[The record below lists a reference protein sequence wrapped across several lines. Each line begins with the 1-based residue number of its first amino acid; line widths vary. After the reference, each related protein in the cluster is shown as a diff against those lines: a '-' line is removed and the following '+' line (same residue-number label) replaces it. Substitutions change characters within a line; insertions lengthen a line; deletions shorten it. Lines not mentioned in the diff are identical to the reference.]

1 VYYLRVSIVM
11 WSPAPANAD
20 GGRRLRVPG
29 PVAGVAVIGGV
40 GIVLLAVLAQ
50 PVIDL
55 CQGAAQSLIP

>member
-1 VYYLRVSIVM
+1 
-11 WSPAPANAD
+11 
-20 GGRRLRVPG
+20 
-29 PVAGVAVIGGV
+29 V

>member
-1 VYYLRVSIVM
+1 M
-11 WSPAPANAD
+11 WSPAQAGEFD
-20 GGRRLRVPG
+20 GGRRLRIPA
-29 PVAGVAVIGGV
+29 PVAAVAVIGGV